1 MTWQKTS
8 QVKASLLDAHAA
20 IQVLLSPELELKAP
34 LSQLLADCA
43 FKVDWYFEVF
53 SRQRD
58 RCFGFDESS
67 AHCF

>member
-34 LSQLLADCA
+34 LSQLFQIAL
-43 FKVDWYFEVF
+43 
-53 SRQRD
+53 
-58 RCFGFDESS
+58 
-67 AHCF
+67 

>member
-20 IQVLLSPELELKAP
+20 IQVLLSPELELKAL

-53 SRQRD
+53 SHPARQV
-58 RCFGFDESS
+58 FWL
-67 AHCF
+67 